1 MFLGQ
6 RIIIWQQKPARTCSN
21 PACDTDA
28 FYRTTTLCT
37 RLGRPSE
44 QTRFLCPTHAL
55 RWAKDRQIQ
64 LPKVK

>member
-6 RIIIWQQKPARTCSN
+6 RIVVWKEPGRKCS
-21 PACDTDA
+21 PQSCDHDA
-28 FYRTTTLCT
+28 FYRVTTLCA

-55 RWAKDRQIQ
+55 RWAEDRQIQ